1 MMENLYKINI
11 CLHYA
16 ARLKMGAGK
25 MKKNIVIIKGDE
37 QEDRHMQ
44 INTST
49 DYAVRI
55 ILYLAKICITVS
67 SSKFAA
73 SSSGWCPIE
82 GMQI

>member
-1 MMENLYKINI
+1 
-11 CLHYA
+11 
-16 ARLKMGAGK
+16 

-82 GMQI
+82 ECRSDISCIWTSRIYVEASS